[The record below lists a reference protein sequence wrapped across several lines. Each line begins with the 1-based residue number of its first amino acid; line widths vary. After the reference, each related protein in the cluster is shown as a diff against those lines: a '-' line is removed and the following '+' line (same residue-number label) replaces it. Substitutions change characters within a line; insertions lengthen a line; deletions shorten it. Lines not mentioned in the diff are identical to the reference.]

1 MAVAIMAEVKRFY
14 KVYIDDED
22 AAGKSNEELE
32 AMAMQRLKDEG
43 LNALSFDDTPFEPEN
58 DVISLWYDYAW
69 NDGQEVKHDR

>member
-22 AAGKSNEELE
+22 AVGKSNEELE

-58 DVISLWYDYAW
+58 DVISLWYDYPW
-69 NDGQEVKHDR
+69 NDG

>member
-58 DVISLWYDYAW
+58 DVISLWYDYPW
-69 NDGQEVKHDR
+69 NDG

>member
-22 AAGKSNEELE
+22 AVGKSNEELE
-32 AMAMQRLKDEG
+32 TMAMQRLKDEG

-69 NDGQEVKHDR
+69 NDG

>member
-22 AAGKSNEELE
+22 AVGKSNEELE

-43 LNALSFDDTPFEPEN
+43 LDALSFDDTPFEPEN

-69 NDGQEVKHDR
+69 NDG